1 LHPVDGYRNAECVR
15 TARGRHGNKLET
27 QLVHVGAAIA
37 HRRGQPACD
46 RNGGQDD
53 ERGDNGAPPDAAEA
67 SLQRRHLAKPRG
79 IVILFG
85 VRRLVVIQTD
95 PRPDT
100 SDAPTAIIT
109 HIARTTIDIDAAVL
123 RRLKERKR
131 REGKTLGQ
139 LVSELLAGAL
149 RETAT
154 PTPRELDWTSRSMGA
169 RVDLED
175 KEAVRRALEG
185 R

>member
-1 LHPVDGYRNAECVR
+1 LKSSCCA
-15 TARGRHGNKLET
+15 
-27 QLVHVGAAIA
+27 
-37 HRRGQPACD
+37 
-46 RNGGQDD
+46 
-53 ERGDNGAPPDAAEA
+53 
-67 SLQRRHLAKPRG
+67 
-79 IVILFG
+79 
-85 VRRLVVIQTD
+85 
-95 PRPDT
+95 
-100 SDAPTAIIT
+100 SDAQTAIIT
-109 HIARTTIDIDAAVL
+109 HITRTTIDIDAAVL

-154 PTPRELDWTSRSMGA
+154 PTPRELDWTSRSMAA